1 MWSSVCFWKV
11 PPNTS
16 HNIERLCRMM
26 CCEIVIRDL
35 LRIRLAYKEI
45 QSSSQFTYSS
55 TCTPLTAAI
64 MRIVAS
70 IIYAKL
76 LVLSTNRMFGLQ
88 CGMVYEHQSK
98 LYNTYTYRTQNYRI
112 PHTLLTPMCAIIRQ
126 KHPASAHFFDNAL
139 YLLYDVS
146 RSLHS
151 SFIVLPRSL
160 RTTHSLFVLV

>member
-1 MWSSVCFWKV
+1 MRKYFWIYLHCSNLVVRIHLSFQIITILMLDFICCQHYVPSGYRFGRSCILQKTMWSSVCFWKV

-55 TCTPLTAAI
+55 TCIPLTAAI

-70 IIYAKL
+70 IIYAKQ

-88 CGMVYEHQSK
+88 GGMVYEDQFQ
-98 LYNTYTYRTQNYRI
+98 LYNIYTYRKQN
-112 PHTLLTPMCAIIRQ
+112 
-126 KHPASAHFFDNAL
+126 
-139 YLLYDVS
+139 
-146 RSLHS
+146 
-151 SFIVLPRSL
+151 
-160 RTTHSLFVLV
+160 